1 MRLIERAPVG
11 QLKERNPPRWDM
23 SKSPPPSSTGEP
35 QYLRR
40 GKVKEVY
47 SVSPTELEFRFTND
61 ISVFDKHIPSEIP
74 HKGET
79 LNRTSAFW
87 FESCRTHKIP
97 NHFLRL
103 SGPTSMRVQRVQV
116 VPRPRS
122 LGPHPK
128 NYLIPLELIVRYY
141 LAGSMWD
148 RVRSGSVR
156 PEELGFPAGKH
167 LQFADPLP
175 EPHFEVT
182 TKLEPIDRPLTIED
196 ALELSALDRR
206 QMDELKETIL
216 KIDGAMQREIAP
228 RGLLH
233 VDGKKEFGVDA
244 DGALM
249 VVDTFGTADEDR
261 FWDRDAFERGR
272 QVDFSKEFVR
282 QHYRSTGYYDR
293 LMAARQAGGP
303 EPEIPPLPPLLVDE
317 VSRLYTTV
325 YQRLTGQPFTPSA

>member
-1 MRLIERAPVG
+1 MP
-11 QLKERNPPRWDM
+11 
-23 SKSPPPSSTGEP
+23 KSPPPVPPAGP

-47 SVSPTELEFRFTND
+47 AISPTELEFRFTND

-79 LNRTSAFW
+79 LNRTAAFW
-87 FESCRTHKIP
+87 FEICRRHNIP

-103 SGPTSMRVQRVQV
+103 SGPTSMRVKRVQV
-116 VPRPRS
+116 VPQPRT

-141 LAGSMWD
+141 VAGSMWD
-148 RVRSGSVR
+148 RVRSGAMA
-156 PEELGFPAGKH
+156 PEALGFPSGKH
-167 LQFADPLP
+167 IQFADRLP

-182 TKLEPIDRPLTIED
+182 TKLEPTDRLLTFDE
-196 ALELSALDRR
+196 ALELSAMDRR
-206 QMDELKETIL
+206 QLDELKETIL
-216 KIDGAMQREIAP
+216 RIDEAMQREITP
-228 RGLLH
+228 RGLVH
-233 VDGKKEFGVDA
+233 VDGKKEFGIDA

-282 QHYRSTGYYDR
+282 QHYRSSGYYDR
-293 LMAARQAGGP
+293 LTTARKAGTP
-303 EPEIPPLPPLLVDE
+303 EPEIPALPPLLVDE

-325 YQRLTGQPFTPSA
+325 YQRLTGQPFAPAG